1 MSEFFSSEIVQDEL
15 NEINEMQQEI
25 YDKLMNIRELSHE
38 ERVDHIDKLTILLE
52 KQRIMYTRLSLS
64 DDPLAKDMKEQLEK
78 SVQLMGFP
86 PGTSIQVL
94 FDGMDQ
100 TIKNLKQQLVDS

>member
-1 MSEFFSSEIVQDEL
+1 MSEFFRSEIVREEL
-15 NEINEMQQEI
+15 DEINRMQQEV
-25 YDKLMNIRELSHE
+25 YGKMMTFGSLNLEDQKE
-38 ERVDHIDKLTILLE
+38 HIDMLIELLE
-52 KQRIMYTRLSLS
+52 KQKVMYTRLSLS
-64 DDPLAKDMKEQLEK
+64 DDPMAKKMKEQLEQ
-78 SVQLMGFP
+78 SVQVMGFP

>member
-1 MSEFFSSEIVQDEL
+1 MNEFFDSEIVQQEL
-15 NEINEMQQEI
+15 NDINKMQQEV
-25 YDKLMNIRELSHE
+25 YSHMVNFGALSDDD
-38 ERVDHIDKLTILLE
+38 RADHIEMLINLLE
-52 KQRIMYTRLSLS
+52 KQRVMYTRLSLS
-64 DDPLAKDMKEQLEK
+64 DDPLAKKMKEQLEN

>member
-1 MSEFFSSEIVQDEL
+1 MNEFFDSEIVQQEL
-15 NEINEMQQEI
+15 NDINKMQQEV
-25 YDKLMNIRELSHE
+25 YSHMVNFGALSDDD
-38 ERVDHIDKLTILLE
+38 RADHIEMLINLLE
-52 KQRIMYTRLSLS
+52 KQRVMYTRLSLS
-64 DDPLAKDMKEQLEK
+64 DDPLAKKMKEQLEN

-100 TIKNLKQQLVDS
+100 TIKNLKQQIS

>member
-1 MSEFFSSEIVQDEL
+1 MSEFFKSDIVREEL
-15 NEINEMQQEI
+15 DDINTMQQKVYSNI
-25 YDKLMNIRELSHE
+25 MNLSVLPPEEQVEHIELLIE
-38 ERVDHIDKLTILLE
+38 LLE
-52 KQRIMYTRLSLS
+52 KQRVMYTRLSLS
-64 DDPLAKDMKEQLEK
+64 DDPLAKKMKEQLEK

-100 TIKNLKQQLVDS
+100 TIKNLKQQL